1 MFLFRSITRPSVRT
15 ARPAT
20 GLQVAQTQ
28 RGRLVMARHP
38 RRLAVLALELGTVT
52 IATLAAARTAAE
64 VRLIPKSLL
73 AIPKVAFGA
82 ADSRVMLLSTLL
94 ACAGTLLLAR
104 LVAGW
109 QPFASARRF
118 AVEVYALVAGI
129 VLASLYQFFLTA
141 VNFSPEFLLQS
152 TLIAIA
158 LFLLMF
164 VALGPRDRSAA
175 RRAGHGAGALFG
187 LLNRPAAWGVVLLA
201 LMPLL
206 VGRQFVADRD
216 FANWVTRLR
225 VAANM
230 QSDLPFTLASAL
242 GQTRLTTPI
251 MMQFA
256 RSDPNSLY
264 VLTRAGELWRADY
277 PGGGNARLLMSIAPK
292 VGYVEM
298 ENGALG
304 FDLHPEFGRPGS
316 PNAGFVYIYYTEY
329 RQDRQTNHLTRYDLS
344 APTPEARLASA
355 TSLIAQER
363 GNDGYHN
370 AGMVAFGPD
379 GMLWL
384 SVGEAAMKECHQRID
399 CALVGGILRIDVDRR
414 GGAVSRPI
422 TRQPKD
428 GRTGNYFIPLDNPWA
443 GRGDA
448 LGEFWAIGLRNPFR
462 FAFDPATGAV
472 WAGEVGSTTWEEVN
486 RIERGGNYQFP
497 FIEGVE
503 PTRVARPARV
513 EGSQRPPV
521 LTYRHTAF
529 LRSVIGGIVYR
540 GERHPSLRGK
550 YLFLDNYSGEVM
562 TLPVDLAG
570 PVVWEPEGPA
580 ERRRPKATVIARVPD
595 VSQRGATAMIVAPD
609 GEILIAV
616 MGDNDR
622 PTGMIARLV
631 TRDSA
636 AGREAD
642 REHQREAGQR
652 LAASGGAI
660 PVAGALVA
668 GVPLDQARR
677 LYNVN
682 CARCHGATGKGDGP
696 DSQDLGAWVP
706 NFADASF
713 HRWRSDEELLAAIR
727 AGGAAVGQSEAM
739 PPWAG
744 ILSEAEMVGIRDY
757 VRSFRRSAGAG
768 DGAASASAG

>member
-1 MFLFRSITRPSVRT
+1 
-15 ARPAT
+15 
-20 GLQVAQTQ
+20 
-28 RGRLVMARHP
+28 MARLS
-38 RRLAVLALELGTVT
+38 RELALLALELGTVT

-64 VRLIPKSLL
+64 VRLIPKTLL
-73 AIPKVAFGA
+73 AIPKVGFGEADVRIMTVSA
-82 ADSRVMLLSTLL
+82 ALACAATLL
-94 ACAGTLLLAR
+94 AAR
-104 LVAGW
+104 LIAGW

-118 AVEVYALVAGI
+118 AVEIYALVAGI

-141 VNFSPEFLLQS
+141 VNFSPEFLLQA
-152 TLIAIA
+152 TLLAIA
-158 LFLLMF
+158 LFLALF
-164 VALGPRDRSAA
+164 VAMGPRDRSALQ
-175 RRAGHGAGALFG
+175 RAGHGLGALAG
-187 LLNRPAAWGVVLLA
+187 LLNRPAAWGVVA
-201 LMPLL
+201 LSLTPLL

-230 QSDLPFTLASAL
+230 ASDLPFSVVSAL
-242 GQTRLTTPI
+242 GQTRFTTPI

-256 RSDPNSLY
+256 RSDPRTLY
-264 VLTRAGELWRADY
+264 VLTRAGELWRVDY

-329 RQDRQTNHLTRYDLS
+329 RKDGQTNHLTRYDLS
-344 APTPEARLASA
+344 TPTPEARLASA

-384 SVGEAAMKECHQRID
+384 SVGEAAMKDCHQRID
-399 CALVGGILRIDVDRR
+399 CALVGGILRLDVDAR

-422 TRQPKD
+422 ARQPKG

-443 GRGDA
+443 GRADA

-486 RIERGGNYQFP
+486 RIEKGGNYQFP
-497 FIEGVE
+497 HVEGVE
-503 PTRVARPARV
+503 PTMVPRPARV
-513 EGSQRPPV
+513 EGIERPPV

-529 LRSVIGGIVYR
+529 LRSVIGGIAYR
-540 GERHPSLRGK
+540 GNRHPALKDK
-550 YLFLDNYSGEVM
+550 YLFLDNYSGEIM
-562 TLPVDLAG
+562 AIPLDRPG
-570 PVVWEPEGPA
+570 PAVWEPKGPA
-580 ERRRPKATVIARVPD
+580 DRQRPGEAVVARVPD
-595 VSQRGATAMIVAPD
+595 VSQRGATAMVEAPD
-609 GEILIAV
+609 GEILLAV

-631 TRDSA
+631 PSDSA

-642 REHQREAGQR
+642 RMRRREEERR
-652 LAASGGAI
+652 LAASGIGTL
-660 PVAGALVA
+660 VAGALVT
-668 GVPLDQARR
+668 GVSLDQARR

-682 CARCHGATGKGDGP
+682 CARCHGAGGAGDGP

-706 NFADASF
+706 NFTDPAF
-713 HRWRSDEELLAAIR
+713 HRWRSDDELLAAIR
-727 AGGAAVGQSEAM
+727 GGGAAVGQSEAM
-739 PPWAG
+739 PPWAD
-744 ILSEAEMVGIRDY
+744 ILTDAEMVGIRTY
-757 VRSFRRSAGAG
+757 VRSFHSAAGDDDRASRDAGA
-768 DGAASASAG
+768 

>member
-1 MFLFRSITRPSVRT
+1 MP
-15 ARPAT
+15 
-20 GLQVAQTQ
+20 
-28 RGRLVMARHP
+28 RHP
-38 RRLAVLALELGTVT
+38 RELALLALELGTVT

-64 VRLIPKSLL
+64 IRLIPKSLL

-82 ADSRVMLLSTLL
+82 ADTRAVLLSTLL
-94 ACAGTLLLAR
+94 ACAGALLLAR

-158 LFLLMF
+158 LFLALL

-175 RRAGHGAGALFG
+175 RRAGHGLAALAG
-187 LLNRPAAWGVVLLA
+187 LLDRPAAWGVVALA
-201 LMPLL
+201 LTPLL

-230 QSDLPFTLASAL
+230 DSDLPFTVASAL
-242 GQTRLTTPI
+242 GQTRFTTPI

-256 RSDPNSLY
+256 RSDPRTLY
-264 VLTRAGELWRADY
+264 VLTRAGELWRVDY

-304 FDLHPEFGRPGS
+304 FDLHPEFGHPGS
-316 PNAGFVYIYYTEY
+316 PNAGFAYIYYTQY
-329 RQDRQTNHLTRYDLS
+329 RKDGQTNHLTRYDLS

-384 SVGEAAMKECHQRID
+384 SVGEAAMKDCHQRID
-399 CALVGGILRIDVDRR
+399 CALVGGILRLDVDRR

-422 TRQPKD
+422 ARQPRN
-428 GRTGNYFIPLDNPWA
+428 GRTGNYFIPLDNPWTE
-443 GRGDA
+443 RSDA

-462 FAFDPATGAV
+462 FAFDPGTGAV

-486 RIERGGNYQFP
+486 RIEKGGNYQFP
-497 FIEGVE
+497 YVEGVE
-503 PTRVARPARV
+503 PTRVPRPPRA
-513 EGSQRPPV
+513 EGIERPPV

-540 GERHPSLRGK
+540 GNRHPALKDR

-562 TLPVDLAG
+562 AIPLGLPG
-570 PVVWEPEGPA
+570 PAIWEPKGPA
-580 ERRRPKATVIARVPD
+580 DRQRPGEAVVARVPD
-595 VSQRGATAMIVAPD
+595 VSQRGATAMIEAPD

-631 TRDSA
+631 PRDSA

-642 REHQREAGQR
+642 RERQREEGQR
-652 LAASGGAI
+652 LAASDGAI
-660 PVAGALVA
+660 PMSGAIVA

-682 CARCHGATGKGDGP
+682 CARCHGTAGEGDGP
-696 DSQDLGAWVP
+696 DSQDLVAWVP
-706 NFADASF
+706 NFADANF

-727 AGGAAVGQSEAM
+727 GGGAAVGQSEAM
-739 PPWAG
+739 PPWAN
-744 ILSEAEMVGIRDY
+744 ILSEAEMIGIRNY
-757 VRSFRRSAGAG
+757 VRSFRRTAGP
-768 DGAASASAG
+768 DGRADAADGG